1 MRKLFTHIKGL
12 AGAMNSAPAKLSGKA
27 MRDFPVLENAWLMVD
42 GDKFHSFGTMDALP
56 PEIESRAT
64 EVHSLE
70 GQWILPAFVDSHT
83 HIVFAKTR
91 EAEFE
96 DRIHGL
102 TYEEIAARGG
112 GILNSAGVLRNTSEE
127 DLLQTALKR
136 LSFMMQHGTGAVEI
150 KSGYGLSIEA
160 EIKMLRVIKEIKKL
174 SPIPVK
180 ATFLGAHAIPMEYKT
195 NRNEYIRQIIEEML
209 PQIAEENLADFIDV
223 FCDRG
228 FFTQAETEQIL
239 AAGAQFGLL
248 PKIHANELDFT
259 GGIQAGVKYGAL
271 SVDHLECTGEEEI
284 AVLLASD
291 TMPTL
296 LPSTAFFLGM
306 EYPPARKMI
315 DSGLPIALASD
326 FNPGS
331 SPSGSMPFVWSL
343 ACIKL
348 KMDPAEA
355 LAAATLNS
363 AYALA
368 LNTELGSITPGKKA
382 SFIITQSAEALAYFP
397 YAFTDRWI
405 HSVYVNGQLQQA

>member
-1 MRKLFTHIKGL
+1 MH
-12 AGAMNSAPAKLSGKA
+12 
-27 MRDFPVLENAWLMVD
+27 
-42 GDKFHSFGTMDALP
+42 
-56 PEIESRAT
+56 
-64 EVHSLE
+64 
-70 GQWILPAFVDSHT
+70 
-83 HIVFAKTR
+83 
-91 EAEFE
+91 
-96 DRIHGL
+96 
-102 TYEEIAARGG
+102 
-112 GILNSAGVLRNTSEE
+112 
-127 DLLQTALKR
+127 
-136 LSFMMQHGTGAVEI
+136 
-150 KSGYGLSIEA
+150 
-160 EIKMLRVIKEIKKL
+160 
-174 SPIPVK
+174 
-180 ATFLGAHAIPMEYKT
+180 
-195 NRNEYIRQIIEEML
+195 
-209 PQIAEENLADFIDV
+209 
-223 FCDRG
+223 
-228 FFTQAETEQIL
+228 
-239 AAGAQFGLL
+239 
-248 PKIHANELDFT
+248 
-259 GGIQAGVKYGAL
+259 
-271 SVDHLECTGEEEI
+271 
-284 AVLLASD
+284 
-291 TMPTL
+291 TL